1 MLSKLQR
8 LTFEGKKMSDKT
20 DDNKSIPKTMST
32 QHPDNA
38 NVPTWSNEEV
48 INGNLEVFEAYYAY
62 STLGCQEVMWDSEG
76 KDTDTRVVRK
86 LLQKHWDYFAGHT
99 LGEDVYL
106 TYRIPNPK
114 IEGAE
119 KKYVVE
125 TLQNI
130 PVAHDVASLAYKRE
144 VAPIFEVILP
154 FSTEAKELIMLFNY
168 YKKAIVSSED
178 VTLYDSTTAKDWIGN
193 FKPKTLKVIPLVEDF
208 ESILHVDTVVSPY
221 LKVVKPKKQRVFIAR
236 SDPALNYGLL
246 CAILLSKIALSKLKL
261 VEKQEGIEIH
271 PILGVGSKP
280 FRGHL
285 SPENID
291 NFLREYKGLSTVTI
305 QSAFRYDY
313 PIEQTKECIQT
324 LNQRLPNGEP
334 EIVDQQE
341 EESLLRI
348 LAKCRLQYE
357 RQIEVMAPFIN
368 SVAAYVP
375 PRRARKLHIGLFGYS
390 RCVAGVCLPRAISFA
405 ASLYSV
411 GLPPEFIGMKVL
423 TQLNDKEWA
432 LLEKYYLNMD
442 YDLNLVGE
450 YVSWENI
457 TMLQEMSQATAK
469 RANMSEEK
477 LKGALST
484 FLEDLKIVEGKL
496 NVKLGPKGVSQ
507 RKHENFT
514 NNFLLSYIQKD
525 DVEAKKALTESA
537 KLRKCLG

>member
-1 MLSKLQR
+1 
-8 LTFEGKKMSDKT
+8 
-20 DDNKSIPKTMST
+20 
-32 QHPDNA
+32 
-38 NVPTWSNEEV
+38 
-48 INGNLEVFEAYYAY
+48 
-62 STLGCQEVMWDSEG
+62 
-76 KDTDTRVVRK
+76 
-86 LLQKHWDYFAGHT
+86 
-99 LGEDVYL
+99 
-106 TYRIPNPK
+106 
-114 IEGAE
+114 
-119 KKYVVE
+119 
-125 TLQNI
+125 
-130 PVAHDVASLAYKRE
+130 
-144 VAPIFEVILP
+144 
-154 FSTEAKELIMLFNY
+154 
-168 YKKAIVSSED
+168 
-178 VTLYDSTTAKDWIGN
+178 
-193 FKPKTLKVIPLVEDF
+193 
-208 ESILHVDTVVSPY
+208 
-221 LKVVKPKKQRVFIAR
+221 
-236 SDPALNYGLL
+236 
-246 CAILLSKIALSKLKL
+246 
-261 VEKQEGIEIH
+261 
-271 PILGVGSKP
+271 
-280 FRGHL
+280 
-285 SPENID
+285 
-291 NFLREYKGLSTVTI
+291 
-305 QSAFRYDY
+305 
-313 PIEQTKECIQT
+313 
-324 LNQRLPNGEP
+324 
-334 EIVDQQE
+334 
-341 EESLLRI
+341 
-348 LAKCRLQYE
+348 
-357 RQIEVMAPFIN
+357 MAPFIN